1 MAIPQKVKS
10 SPGYIFRQP
19 RGYLKTLT
27 HPESCHPAPHRNGAP
42 KHDRMETTDEIH
54 SRRPYLREPHQA
66 LTGKRFTDGERGRG

>member
-10 SPGYIFRQP
+10 SSGYIFRQP

-42 KHDRMETTDEIH
+42 GACLYRNHRQTMLNFMTDC
-54 SRRPYLREPHQA
+54 SDLLAVQGTSKQDKSQP
-66 LTGKRFTDGERGRG
+66 